1 MTSQHDLID
10 FTVLGA
16 EGFIGSNLI
25 NHLSKNGRRI
35 YAPKKKN
42 STEFKKLQHGHII
55 YCIGLTSDFRKRPL
69 DTMHA
74 HVCILRE
81 ILERVDF
88 KSLTYLSSTRVY
100 HGSSSTIESHR
111 LSMSPENLED
121 LYGISKLAGESLCH
135 HSGRKNVKIIR
146 LSNIVGY
153 RRDRDLFIDQLL
165 HEIVTHNTLTLKSSL
180 HSSKDYLYIDDAVN
194 AISSLAATNNTG
206 CFNVAYGNNIS
217 NQIIINQLNEHFDFK
232 LTIEKNAPVI
242 DFPIINTEKIRN
254 TIHFNPSAFSD
265 YFSTF
270 INCYKQRKGIK

>member
-1 MTSQHDLID
+1 MTSQLDLTD

-25 NHLSKNGRRI
+25 NHLSKDGSRI
-35 YAPKKKN
+35 YAPKKN
-42 STEFKKLQHGHII
+42 TSDFTNVQHGHII
-55 YCIGLTSDFRKRPL
+55 YCIGLTSDFRRRPL
-69 DTMHA
+69 DTMQA

-81 ILERVDF
+81 LLERVEF

-100 HGSSSTIESHR
+100 HGSSSTKESDK
-111 LSMSPENLED
+111 LSMNPENLED

-135 HSGRKNVKIIR
+135 HSGRQNVKIVR

-153 RRDRDLFIDQLL
+153 RKDSDLFIDQLL

-180 HSSKDYLYIDDAVN
+180 LSRKDYLYIDDAVN
-194 AISSLAATNNTG
+194 AIASLALTNNTG

-217 NQIIINQLNEHFDFK
+217 NQTIIDQLNENFDFK

-242 DFPIINTEKIRN
+242 DFPIINTEKIRK
-254 TIHFNPSAFSD
+254 TIHFNPSPFSD
-265 YFSTF
+265 YFSEF
-270 INCYKQRKGIK
+270 INCYKERKGIK